1 MSLYVDPPFSLGQ
14 TLGVTSATDGENW
27 VGVVKVFPDVNPR
40 TGKVRSNRVKKCIAV
55 RNVATVPLA
64 GKKLV
69 AYKTGKIT
77 EVDGYTTDVTVTAA
91 GVVDE
96 YLPAGGVAV
105 NDVFWLTVDGPTEV
119 TLGPAQTCALG
130 TTLVAY
136 TAAASTESVANQAVT
151 SGASGGRAHTSASTL
166 LLPGHVGTALS
177 AGGAGTNVLANVKI
191 LRS

>member
-1 MSLYVDPPFSLGQ
+1 MSLLVDPPFSLGQ

-27 VGVVKVFPDVNPR
+27 VGVVKEFPDVNPR
-40 TGKVRSNRVKKCIAV
+40 TGKVRSNRIKRCIAV
-55 RNVATVPLA
+55 RNVATVALA

-69 AYKTGKIT
+69 SAKTGKIT

-105 NDVFWLTVDGPTEV
+105 NDVFWLTVEGPTEV

-151 SGASGGRAHTSASTL
+151 SGASGGRAHTSANTL

-177 AGGAGTNVLANVKI
+177 AGGAGTNVLTNVKI

>member
-1 MSLYVDPPFSLGQ
+1 MSLLVDPPFSLGQ

-27 VGVVKVFPDVNPR
+27 VGVVKEFPDVNPR
-40 TGKVRSNRVKKCIAV
+40 TGKVRSNRIKRCIAV

-69 AYKTGKIT
+69 SAKTGKLT

-105 NDVFWLTVDGPTEV
+105 NDVFWLTVEGPTEV

-151 SGASGGRAHTSASTL
+151 SGASGGRAHTSANTL

-177 AGGAGTNVLANVKI
+177 AGGAGTNVLTNVKI